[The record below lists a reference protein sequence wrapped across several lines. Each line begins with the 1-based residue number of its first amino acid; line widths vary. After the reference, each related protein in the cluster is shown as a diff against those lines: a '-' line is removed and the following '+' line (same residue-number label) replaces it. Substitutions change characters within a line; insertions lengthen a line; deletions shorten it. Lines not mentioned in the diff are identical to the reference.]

1 MGVSSMVPLVGPN
14 VTINSI
20 DSYQINLTVIGTSCD
35 KYPAKQHA
43 RNVARK
49 LGISHG
55 LIFLAGQPNILLR
68 DSDQERPFRQR
79 RYFYYLSGVE
89 EPDCAVTYDISLDRL
104 TLFVPDFDLHRAIW
118 MGPTLDRDNAQD
130 RYDVDRVLY
139 KSSLRPELEAWLS
152 TRVQNSLLY
161 MAHESELPE
170 GLPTELPLDSI
181 QLMPAMNAARGVKD
195 EYEIRMIRE
204 ANRVSTL
211 AHRKVLEGI
220 QKMTNESQIEGIFL
234 NTCISNG
241 ARNQSYGIIAAS
253 GPNAAVLHYGKNN
266 ESLAGKPLVCLDAGA
281 EWNCYSSDVTRT
293 FPLKGEWP
301 SKYVSDIYKLVE
313 RMQEEC
319 IKGIRVGVR
328 FLSLHNLAHD
338 IAIEGLM
345 KLGVLKGGSHAEIR
359 ASGVN
364 KTFFPHGLGH
374 HVGLEV
380 HDVSEREITAMS
392 PELDKSQ
399 YGPVVNIAVCRAPC
413 TLSAPLLEAG
423 MVVTIEPGLY
433 FSPLALANARKQPFA
448 KYIDF
453 EVAAQYV
460 HIGGVRIEDDI
471 LVTASGYE
479 NLTTAPKGDEML
491 AIIRESV

>member
-89 EPDCAVTYDISLDRL
+89 EPDCALAYDIALDRL

-161 MAHESELPE
+161 MVHESELPE

-345 KLGVLKGGSHAEIR
+345 KLGVLKGGSHDEIR

-392 PELDKSQ
+392 HELDKSR
-399 YGPVVNIAVCRAPC
+399 YGPVVNVAVCRAPC

-448 KYIDF
+448 KYINF
-453 EVAAQYV
+453 EVAGQYV

-471 LVTASGYE
+471 LVTANGYE

-491 AIIRESV
+491 AIIRDSV